1 VDRLSDS
8 VVDLEWCF
16 PDPDPAKSFVSDPG
30 SGSTTLLS
38 AYISILLLI
47 WSSPLYLTIHH
58 GEGADQRKFVYFMEQ
73 TEEVTAKDE
82 KMEDETEVEKWTT
95 KTLYGKF

>member
-1 VDRLSDS
+1 
-8 VVDLEWCF
+8 
-16 PDPDPAKSFVSDPG
+16 
-30 SGSTTLLS
+30 
-38 AYISILLLI
+38 
-47 WSSPLYLTIHH
+47 
-58 GEGADQRKFVYFMEQ
+58 MEQ